1 MGHSG
6 VTAML
11 LQDFVTMDFPSVSE
25 LFDLSFL
32 PPESVSMS
40 SLFSGAGA
48 VILGK
53 FTGGVGSLT
62 LPLNYSAMFI
72 GAVVANWFLGGIDLP
87 VEQQIQQPM
96 LITLGGM
103 LLGAFAMMWW
113 IQSEHSDV

>member
-1 MGHSG
+1 MGQSG

-11 LQDFVTMDFPSVSE
+11 LEEIVTMDLPSFSDFIN
-25 LFDLSFL
+25 LNFL

-48 VILGK
+48 MILGK
-53 FTGGVGSLT
+53 FTGSVGSLT

-72 GAVVANWFLGGIDLP
+72 GAVAANWFLGGIQLP
-87 VEQQIQQPM
+87 MDQQLQQPL
-96 LITLGGM
+96 LITLSGM

-113 IQSEHSDV
+113 MQSDHAAA

>member
-1 MGHSG
+1 
-6 VTAML
+6 ML
-11 LQDFVTMDFPSVSE
+11 LQNLVTMDFPSVSE

-48 VILGK
+48 LILGK

-62 LPLNYSAMFI
+62 LPINYSAMFI
-72 GAVVANWFLGGIDLP
+72 GAVAANWLLGGIQLP
-87 VEQQIQQPM
+87 MDQQLQQPL

-103 LLGAFAMMWW
+103 LIGAFAMLWW
-113 IQSEHSDV
+113 MQTDAASA